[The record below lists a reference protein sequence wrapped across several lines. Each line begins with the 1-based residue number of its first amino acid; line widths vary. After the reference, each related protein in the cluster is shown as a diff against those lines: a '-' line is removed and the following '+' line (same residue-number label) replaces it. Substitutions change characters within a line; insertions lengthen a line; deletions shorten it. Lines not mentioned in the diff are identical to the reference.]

1 MTQKFKASNNV
12 TYSCKY
18 HIVYC
23 LKYRRKVLTGEI
35 AERLK
40 AIISEVAA
48 ETRSEI
54 LELEVL
60 PDHVHILA
68 EVDPS
73 FGAMKFVRLCKGRSS
88 LQGSFV
94 SARVVRLCKGRSSR
108 ILRQEFP
115 ALKTRLPTLWTNS
128 TFLSTVDS
136 TFLSTVGGAPLSV
149 VKQYIG
155 SQMRSE
161 PRPKKSNG

>member
-1 MTQKFKASNNV
+1 MTQKYKANNNV

-18 HIVYC
+18 HMVFC
-23 LKYRRKVLTGEI
+23 PKYRRKVLTDEI

-40 AIISEVAA
+40 VIISEVAA
-48 ETRSEI
+48 ETGSEI

-88 LQGSFV
+88 
-94 SARVVRLCKGRSSR
+94 R

-115 ALKTRLPTLWTNS
+115 TLKTRLPTLWTN
-128 TFLSTVDS
+128 S

-149 VKQYIG
+149 VKQYIE

>member
-1 MTQKFKASNNV
+1 MTQKYKANNNV

-18 HIVYC
+18 HMVFC
-23 LKYRRKVLTGEI
+23 PKYRRKVLTDEI

-40 AIISEVAA
+40 VIVSEVAA
-48 ETRSEI
+48 ETGSEI

-88 LQGSFV
+88 
-94 SARVVRLCKGRSSR
+94 R

-128 TFLSTVDS
+128 TFLSTV
-136 TFLSTVGGAPLSV
+136 GGAPLSV
-149 VKQYIG
+149 VKQYIE

>member
-18 HIVYC
+18 HIVFC
-23 LKYRRKVLTGEI
+23 PKYRRKVLTGEI

-40 AIISEVAA
+40 VIIAEVAA
-48 ETRSEI
+48 ETGSEV

-60 PDHVHILA
+60 SDHVHLLA

-88 LQGSFV
+88 
-94 SARVVRLCKGRSSR
+94 RL
-108 ILRQEFP
+108 LRQEFP
-115 ALKTRLPTLWTNS
+115 AL
-128 TFLSTVDS
+128 
-136 TFLSTVGGAPLSV
+136 
-149 VKQYIG
+149 
-155 SQMRSE
+155 
-161 PRPKKSNG
+161 

>member
-1 MTQKFKASNNV
+1 MTQKYKANNNV

-18 HIVYC
+18 HMVFC
-23 LKYRRKVLTGEI
+23 PKYRRKVLTGEI

-40 AIISEVAA
+40 VIISEVAA
-48 ETRSEI
+48 ETGSEI

-88 LQGSFV
+88 
-94 SARVVRLCKGRSSR
+94 R

-128 TFLSTVDS
+128 TFLSTV
-136 TFLSTVGGAPLSV
+136 GGAPLSV
-149 VKQYIG
+149 VKQYIE

>member
-18 HIVYC
+18 HIVWTP
-23 LKYRRKVLTGEI
+23 KYRRKVLTGEI

-40 AIISEVAA
+40 VIIAEVAA
-48 ETRSEI
+48 ETGSEI
-54 LELEVL
+54 LELEVM
-60 PDHVHILA
+60 PDHVHLLA

-88 LQGSFV
+88 
-94 SARVVRLCKGRSSR
+94 RL
-108 ILRQEFP
+108 LRQEFP
-115 ALKTRLPTLWTNS
+115 ALKSRLPTLWTN
-128 TFLSTVDS
+128 S

-149 VKQYIG
+149 VKQYIE
-155 SQMRSE
+155 SQQRSE
-161 PRPKKSNG
+161 PRPKQTKVSVPQ

>member
-1 MTQKFKASNNV
+1 MTQKFKVSNNV
-12 TYSCKY
+12 TYSCQY

-23 LKYRRKVLTGEI
+23 PKYRRKVLTGDI

-40 AIISEVAA
+40 AIITEVAA
-48 ETRSEI
+48 ETGSEI

-88 LQGSFV
+88 
-94 SARVVRLCKGRSSR
+94 R

-128 TFLSTVDS
+128 TFLSTV
-136 TFLSTVGGAPLSV
+136 GGAPLSA
-149 VKQYIG
+149 VKQYIE
-155 SQMRSE
+155 SQLRSE

>member
-1 MTQKFKASNNV
+1 MTQKFKANNNV

-23 LKYRRKVLTGEI
+23 PKYRRKVLTGEI

-40 AIISEVAA
+40 AIITEVAA
-48 ETRSEI
+48 ETGSEI
-54 LELEVL
+54 LKLEVL

-88 LQGSFV
+88 
-94 SARVVRLCKGRSSR
+94 R

-115 ALKTRLPTLWTNS
+115 ALKTRLPTLWTNA
-128 TFLSTVDS
+128 
-136 TFLSTVGGAPLSV
+136 TFLSTVGSAPLSV
-149 VKQYIG
+149 VKQYIE

>member
-1 MTQKFKASNNV
+1 MTQKYKASNNV

-18 HIVYC
+18 HM
-23 LKYRRKVLTGEI
+23 LWTPKYRRKVLTGEI

-40 AIISEVAA
+40 AIITEVAA
-48 ETRSEI
+48 ETGSEI
-54 LELEVL
+54 LELEIM
-60 PDHVHILA
+60 PDHVHILC

-88 LQGSFV
+88 
-94 SARVVRLCKGRSSR
+94 RL
-108 ILRQEFP
+108 LRQEFP
-115 ALKTRLPTLWTNS
+115 TLKTRLPTLWTN
-128 TFLSTVDS
+128 S

-149 VKQYIG
+149 VKQYIE
-155 SQMRSE
+155 SQPRSE

>member
-1 MTQKFKASNNV
+1 MTQKYKASNNV
-12 TYSCKY
+12 TYFCKY

-23 LKYRRKVLTGEI
+23 PKYRRKVLIGEI

-40 AIISEVAA
+40 AIIAEVAA
-48 ETRSEI
+48 ETGSEI

-60 PDHVHILA
+60 PDHVHILC

-88 LQGSFV
+88 
-94 SARVVRLCKGRSSR
+94 RL
-108 ILRQEFP
+108 LRQEFP
-115 ALKTRLPTLWTNS
+115 TLKTRLPTLWTN
-128 TFLSTVDS
+128 S

-149 VKQYIG
+149 VKQYIE
-155 SQMRSE
+155 SQQRSE

>member
-1 MTQKFKASNNV
+1 MTQKFKVNNNV

-18 HIVYC
+18 HMVFC
-23 LKYRRKVLTGEI
+23 PKYRRKVLTDEI

-40 AIISEVAA
+40 VIVNEVAT
-48 ETRSEI
+48 ETGSEI

-88 LQGSFV
+88 
-94 SARVVRLCKGRSSR
+94 R

-128 TFLSTVDS
+128 TFLSTV
-136 TFLSTVGGAPLSV
+136 GGAPLSV
-149 VKQYIG
+149 VKQYIE

>member
-1 MTQKFKASNNV
+1 MTQKYKANNNV

-18 HIVYC
+18 HMVFC
-23 LKYRRKVLTGEI
+23 PKYRRKVLTDEI

-40 AIISEVAA
+40 VIVNEVAA
-48 ETRSEI
+48 ETGSEI

-88 LQGSFV
+88 
-94 SARVVRLCKGRSSR
+94 R

-128 TFLSTVDS
+128 TFLSTV
-136 TFLSTVGGAPLSV
+136 GGAPLSV
-149 VKQYIG
+149 VKQYIE

>member
-18 HIVYC
+18 HIVWTP
-23 LKYRRKVLTGEI
+23 KYRRKVLTGGI

-40 AIISEVAA
+40 AIIAEVAT
-48 ETRSEI
+48 ETGGEI
-54 LELEVL
+54 LELEIM
-60 PDHVHILA
+60 PDHVHLLA

-88 LQGSFV
+88 
-94 SARVVRLCKGRSSR
+94 RL
-108 ILRQEFP
+108 LRQEFP

-128 TFLSTVDS
+128 TFLSTV
-136 TFLSTVGGAPLSV
+136 GGAPLSV
-149 VKQYIG
+149 VKQYIE

-161 PRPKKSNG
+161 PRPKKPNG